1 MSRKA
6 SGKSNRTGISVV
18 EQSRRFPDDM
28 TAEAW
33 YLAHR
38 LRVALTERQ
47 NAIAGPLEADETYM
61 GGKRLRYRELIADN
75 GLASGARA

>member
-28 TAEAW
+28 TARSMVPCAPPSSCADRAAE
-33 YLAHR
+33 
-38 LRVALTERQ
+38 RVCRPV
-47 NAIAGPLEADETYM
+47 GSP
-61 GGKRLRYRELIADN
+61 
-75 GLASGARA
+75 